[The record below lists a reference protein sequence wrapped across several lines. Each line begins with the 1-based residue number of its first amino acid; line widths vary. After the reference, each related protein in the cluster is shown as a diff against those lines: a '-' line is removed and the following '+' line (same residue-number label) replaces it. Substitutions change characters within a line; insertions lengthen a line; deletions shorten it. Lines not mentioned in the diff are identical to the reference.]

1 MTYDVIVIGAG
12 IGGLSCAAKLAKNGK
27 KVLILEKNRHVGGT
41 SYVFKRNGYSFPMG
55 PLSFSFPDRV
65 KSFLSGIGAE
75 IPVEFKR
82 SHFQLITPSLD
93 IIYSLALQDVK
104 DDLKNVF
111 PQERTGLEAGFS
123 ELENLIDSARD
134 IHLWHPDY
142 QLGNENRKPGQESA
156 ALGQNLERIREMS
169 RTPARKMLERYLSDQ
184 RLINFLGSQGTSEPE
199 MSLLN
204 LAFMWNMMMR
214 EGIWFPSCGIQ
225 GLSDLLAD
233 VFMKSGGEIKLG
245 APAKEILI
253 REGKAIGVKSG
264 DGESTF
270 SEWVVSNADYKRT
283 FLELIRPEAI
293 PRDFLDVITR
303 VPYTGSELCVYLG
316 FDPKRVDLSR
326 MRANHLFFR
335 HKEQAENVEVAGLE
349 DFENREFEICLWSAN
364 DPSLAPREKAALVLR
379 VGFPYEH
386 FSVYRKGEKKRR
398 EDYKSYKM
406 RLARKLIQ
414 AAENILPGLS
424 STVEVT
430 EAATPLTYEDWGK
443 RYRGSIAGWT
453 WNADYEKA
461 LGRKL
466 LIKTPVQNLL
476 MAGIYAASELFLGG
490 VPTAIHT
497 ADLAA
502 DMILS

>member
-12 IGGLSCAAKLAKNGK
+12 IGGLSCAAKLAKNSK

-41 SYVFKRNGYSFPMG
+41 SYVFKRDGYSFPMG
-55 PLSFSFPDRV
+55 PLSFSFPGRV
-65 KSFLSGIGAE
+65 KSFLSEIGAE

-82 SHFQLITPSLD
+82 NHFQLITPSLD
-93 IIYSLALQDVK
+93 IIYSHPLQDVK
-104 DDLKNVF
+104 EDLKNVF
-111 PQERTGLEAGFS
+111 VQERNGLDAFFS
-123 ELENLIDSARD
+123 ELEHLIDLARD
-134 IHLWHPDY
+134 VYLWHPDY
-142 QLGNENRKPGQESA
+142 QLENERREQGQENA
-156 ALGQNLERIREMS
+156 AFGQNLDRIREMS
-169 RTPARKMLERYLSDQ
+169 RTPARKMLERHISDQ
-184 RLINFLGSQGTSEPE
+184 RLLNFLGSQGTSEPE

-204 LAFMWNMMMR
+204 LAFMWNVMTR
-214 EGIWFPSCGIQ
+214 EGIWLPSSGIQ
-225 GLSDLLAD
+225 GLSHLLAD
-233 VFMKSGGEIKLG
+233 VFIKSGGEIKLG
-245 APAKEILI
+245 APAEEIFI
-253 REGKAIGVKSG
+253 REGKVVGVKST
-264 DGESTF
+264 DGESVF
-270 SEWVVSNADYKRT
+270 SDWVVSNADYKRT
-283 FLELIRPEAI
+283 FLELIRPEGI

-316 FDPKRVDLSR
+316 LDPGRVDLSR

-335 HKEQAENVEVAGLE
+335 HKEQAEKVGVVDLE

-364 DPSLAPREKAALVLR
+364 DPSLVPREKAALVLR

-386 FSVYRKGEKKRR
+386 FSRYRKGEKKRR

-406 RLARKLIQ
+406 RLAQKLIQ

-424 STVEVT
+424 SSVEVM
-430 EAATPLTYEDWGK
+430 EAATPLTYEDWGQ

-466 LIKTPVQNLL
+466 LIETPVQNLL

-502 DMILS
+502 DIILS